1 MWGTRHDGETRFIIS
16 SDPSG
21 EGFCLFS
28 MTLVHIVEAFSV
40 LCFWQRIR
48 SLFPGHQM
56 VFLDKLCINQMDSEK
71 KQQGI
76 LGLGAFVLRS
86 KKLLVLWSPRYF
98 NRMWCHSALV
108 EGDRVTALVGSP
120 PGVQQAI
127 LESLPGYL

>member
-1 MWGTRHDGETRFIIS
+1 
-16 SDPSG
+16 
-21 EGFCLFS
+21 
-28 MTLVHIVEAFSV
+28 
-40 LCFWQRIR
+40 
-48 SLFPGHQM
+48 M